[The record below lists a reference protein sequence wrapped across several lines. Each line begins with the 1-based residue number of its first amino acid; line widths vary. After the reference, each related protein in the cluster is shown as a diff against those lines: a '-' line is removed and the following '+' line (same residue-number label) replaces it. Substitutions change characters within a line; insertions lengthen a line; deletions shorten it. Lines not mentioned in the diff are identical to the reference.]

1 MIDFGVGGLRGWGW
15 GGVVGMMV
23 VVDMVMLV
31 LLLRVEYLLL
41 FFEILDIVDRILLLI
56 TNGAFSLTVVAIIHL
71 AIHIITITF

>member
-1 MIDFGVGGLRGWGW
+1 MIDFGVGGLWDW

-23 VVDMVMLV
+23 VVDMIMLV

-56 TNGAFSLTVVAIIHL
+56 TNGAFSLTVVAFIHL
-71 AIHIITITF
+71 AIQIITITF